1 MADADRGL
9 IFDAHNLMMEE
20 YVDHWLLG
28 SVSDT
33 VKTTSFERYEQII
46 RLHLKSTLGR
56 VKLNTLTPAHVRS
69 LYREKLKAGLSA
81 RYVHTTLHKALGLA
95 PGVFLYLN
103 ENRAICRNFLSRGGG
118 TRTHTPSQDP
128 DFKSDNPRPGT
139 SCPIPLCG
147 LGKRRTWPSQYLA
160 S

>member
-46 RLHLKSTLGR
+46 RLHLKPTLGR

-128 DFKSDNPRPGT
+128 DFKSGASAGSATPPGIR
-139 SCPIPLCG
+139 SG
-147 LGKRRTWPSQYLA
+147 V
-160 S
+160 